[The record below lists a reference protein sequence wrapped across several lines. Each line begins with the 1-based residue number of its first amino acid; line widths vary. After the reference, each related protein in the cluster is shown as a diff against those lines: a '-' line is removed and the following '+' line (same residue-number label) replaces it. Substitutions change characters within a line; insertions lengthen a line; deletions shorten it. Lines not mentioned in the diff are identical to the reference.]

1 MVKSLAV
8 ALSLSLAAGVVAHAQ
23 TVRRPV
29 APEPLV
35 TGPQADMMKLQMAM
49 VSAQQAAIKPGDEAM
64 PCEALQKELVSTMT
78 DPAIQAYAAKAD
90 AAYAKQL
97 ASQPKGVMTAEAA
110 AALAAALTSGTAM
123 TGMPTMPSFTPGQAM
138 TPQQMQQLMLAQ
150 QQATITYMNQLMP
163 LMPALMRSQRV
174 AQLAAVKN
182 CAWMTGGLGLY
193 PGAGVPT
200 NPAIPAG
207 LPKR

>member
-1 MVKSLAV
+1 
-8 ALSLSLAAGVVAHAQ
+8 
-23 TVRRPV
+23 
-29 APEPLV
+29 
-35 TGPQADMMKLQMAM
+35 
-49 VSAQQAAIKPGDEAM
+49 
-64 PCEALQKELVSTMT
+64 
-78 DPAIQAYAAKAD
+78 
-90 AAYAKQL
+90 
-97 ASQPKGVMTAEAA
+97 MTAEAA

-193 PGAGVPT
+193 PGAVIPETVP
-200 NPAIPAG
+200 PA
-207 LPKR
+207 RRTR